1 MPRWS
6 DIKIGQRILLGF
18 GFAAFLTL
26 LVAAVSIYYLRGV
39 GQGLTSIAE
48 QDQLLLTNALEL
60 QVVVEQ
66 ESDGVRGYLLSGE
79 QSFLEPFI
87 TGQSHYS
94 EAAMELE
101 GLVESQEN
109 RRLLSD
115 INTLHNEFLKIA
127 EEEITLHEQGFPQ
140 SAIFLWQKQGNEIKG
155 DLHAK
160 LTGFIDQQEGVISQ
174 HAQEAQSQQNQA
186 LVIALILVV
195 VAWVAGMAGGIW
207 ISRSITRPIRSLVS
221 ATQAISKGDLTT
233 RTSLSGTDE
242 LAALGGAMNQMVRD
256 LAQSRETTE
265 HLTAQLRDLVGTLE
279 QRVAE
284 RTHELEKLEELGRAI
299 IDAPPDAST
308 LPDVL
313 SEHVPGMFPRS
324 HVEIRIFPDN
334 TILRHPDDDPPVD
347 PAIWEWLRSAPEG
360 CHFAPGSA
368 LPGNCE
374 PVQGGVILTPVVDG
388 ENGDTIG
395 GVFLSRQW
403 QPGAVA
409 SLLPAVQSLAAQVAS
424 ALRSARDYEQ
434 LLAHHRMTQELAT
447 AWQIQASFLP
457 EHLPEIPGWQV
468 AATLKPARETS
479 GDFYDFVVLPD
490 EQLGI
495 LIADVADKGVGAA
508 LYMALSR
515 TLIRTYG
522 AEHYPRPDLALEA
535 VNRRLLRDVSYNMF
549 VTVFYGILNPKTG
562 VLTYCNAGHDPPY
575 LFSARNGGETQALR
589 RTGVVLGLFDDL
601 TWEQESVQLGPGDA
615 LLLYTDGITDAQN
628 AQGTFFGDGKWLE
641 TVHVNLGRSAQEIQD
656 ALVADIHRFVGNA
669 PPFDDIA
676 MMVIVRSTAG

>member
-1 MPRWS
+1 
-6 DIKIGQRILLGF
+6 
-18 GFAAFLTL
+18 LTL

-39 GQGLTSIAE
+39 GQRLTSIAE
-48 QDQLLLTNALEL
+48 QDQLLLSNALEL
-60 QVVVEQ
+60 QVAVEQ
-66 ESDGVRGYLLSGE
+66 ESDGVRGYLLSGD
-79 QSFLEPFI
+79 QSFLEPFT

-94 EAAMELE
+94 EAAAELE
-101 GLVESQEN
+101 GLVTSQEN

-115 INTLHNEFLKIA
+115 INSLHHEFLKIA

-140 SAIFLWQKQGNEIKG
+140 SAIFLWQMQGNEIKV
-155 DLHAK
+155 DLRAK
-160 LTGFIDQQEGVISQ
+160 LTSFVEGQKATIAQ
-174 HAQEAQSQQNQA
+174 DAQEARSQQNQA
-186 LVIALILVV
+186 LVMALILVV
-195 VAWVAGMAGGIW
+195 VAWVAGMAGGMW

-265 HLTAQLRDLVGTLE
+265 GLTAQLRDLVGTLE

-299 IDAPPDAST
+299 INAPPDAST

-313 SEHVPGMFPRS
+313 SEYVPGMFPHSR
-324 HVEIRIFPDN
+324 VEIQIFPDN
-334 TILRHPDDDPPVD
+334 TILRHPDNGPTVD
-347 PAIWEWLRSAPEG
+347 PAIWEWLRSAKEG

-368 LPGNCE
+368 LPGGCE
-374 PVQGGVILTPVVDG
+374 PVQEGAILTPVVDG
-388 ENGDTIG
+388 ESGDTIG
-395 GVFLSRQW
+395 GVYLSRQW
-403 QPGAVA
+403 EPDAVA
-409 SLLPAVQSLAAQVAS
+409 SLLPAVQSLAAQIAS
-424 ALRSARDYEQ
+424 ALRGARDYEQ
-434 LLAHHRMTQELAT
+434 LLAHHRMTQELAA
-447 AWQIQASFLP
+447 AWRIQASFLP
-457 EHLPEIPGWQV
+457 ERLPEIPGWRV

-495 LIADVADKGVGAA
+495 VIADVADKGMGAA
-508 LYMALSR
+508 LYMALCR

-535 VNRRLLRDVSYNMF
+535 VNRRLLRDVSYDMF
-549 VTVFYGILNPKTG
+549 VTVFYGILDLNTG
-562 VLTYCNAGHDPPY
+562 ALTYCNAGHNPPY
-575 LFSARNGGETQALR
+575 LLSARNGGETRALR
-589 RTGVVLGLFDDL
+589 RTGVVLGLFDDM

-628 AQGTFFGDGKWLE
+628 AQGAFFGDGNWLE
-641 TVHVNLGRSAQEIQD
+641 TVHANLGQSAQEIQD
-656 ALVADIHRFVGNA
+656 ALIADTRRFVGDA
-669 PPFDDIA
+669 SQFDDIA
-676 MMVIVRSTAG
+676 TMVIVRGTPG

>member
-1 MPRWS
+1 MPHWP

-39 GQGLTSIAE
+39 GQGLISIAE

-60 QVVVEQ
+60 QVAVEQ
-66 ESDGVRGYLLSGE
+66 ESDGVRGYLLSGD
-79 QSFLEPFI
+79 QSFLEPFT

-94 EAAMELE
+94 EAATELE

-115 INTLHNEFLKIA
+115 INTLHHEFLKIA

-140 SAIFLWQKQGNEIKG
+140 SAIFLWQKEGNEVKS

-160 LTGFIDQQEGVISQ
+160 LIGFIDRQE
-174 HAQEAQSQQNQA
+174 
-186 LVIALILVV
+186 
-195 VAWVAGMAGGIW
+195 GMAGGIW

-221 ATQAISKGDLTT
+221 ATQAIAKGDLTT

-242 LAALGGAMNQMVRD
+242 LATLGGAMNQMVRD

-265 HLTAQLRDLVGTLE
+265 HLTAQLQDLVGTLE

-284 RTHELEKLEELGRAI
+284 RTHELERLEELGRAI
-299 IDAPPDAST
+299 INAPPDAST

-313 SEHVPGMFPRS
+313 SEYVPGMFPRS
-324 HVEIRIFPDN
+324 QVEIQIFPDN
-334 TILRHPDDDPPVD
+334 TILRHPDDDPPVN
-347 PAIWEWLRSAPEG
+347 PALWEWLRSAHEG

-368 LPGNCE
+368 LPGECG
-374 PVQGGVILTPVVDG
+374 PAQGGVILTPVVDG
-388 ENGDTIG
+388 ESGDTIG

-434 LLAHHRMTQELAT
+434 LLAHHRMTQELAM

-457 EHLPEIPGWQV
+457 QHLPEIPGWQV

-490 EQLGI
+490 NQLGI

-549 VTVFYGILNPKTG
+549 VTVFYGILNLNTG

-575 LFSARNGGETQALR
+575 LLSARNGGETRALR
-589 RTGVVLGLFDDL
+589 RTGVVLGLFDDM
-601 TWEQESVQLGPGDA
+601 TWKQESVQLERGDA
-615 LLLYTDGITDAQN
+615 LLLYTDGITDTQN
-628 AQGTFFGDGKWLE
+628 AQGAFFGDGKWLE
-641 TVHVNLGRSAQEIQD
+641 KVNVNLGQSAQEIQD
-656 ALVADIHRFVGNA
+656 ALLADICRFVGNA
-669 PPFDDIA
+669 SQFDDIA
-676 MMVIVRSTAG
+676 MMVIVRSTTG